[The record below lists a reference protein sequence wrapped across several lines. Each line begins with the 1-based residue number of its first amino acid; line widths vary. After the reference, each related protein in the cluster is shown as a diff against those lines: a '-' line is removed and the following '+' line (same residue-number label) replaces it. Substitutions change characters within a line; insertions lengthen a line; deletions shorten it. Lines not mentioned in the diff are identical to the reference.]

1 MANPASAGCVDV
13 VSRVK
18 CVAETATLSAFM
30 IPADAIIWYQNE
42 RQKLGIGPPSM
53 TGIMILTIAIP
64 TLIGLCILQI
74 KNTFMSFLNFLW
86 KGMTF
91 RLRSP
96 MAQILFIIC
105 ALSILGGIIY
115 IIYINFFYVAP
126 GETESAATS
135 AQSGIGSATG
145 FQNMAPPDPNSQM
158 QYKLINIQ
166 PVAVK
171 QAGFLGPQEA
181 GGSFDPSLTI
191 MSAIRGGAR
200 FFTLQ
205 IDYLENKQDPKN
217 FDSPNTPTLLY
228 KNAAGKLLSVNGGKI
243 SDVAQQLA
251 NYAFN
256 PDIRDTKYPIM
267 LYLHFVRTP
276 DPIRDPKGYL
286 KFLMAVAK
294 DLQPI
299 QQYILN
305 ATNQAKFGRQQSEA
319 MLLQLDLTTIE
330 STIIVLSNADM
341 TFFRNAQSVGV
352 QVDPTSDLDQMVN
365 MRVWLDA
372 EGDSFGVTSFPGHSI
387 PNAVIVPYSRIKGMS
402 QKDRDAFAMKGKR
415 RFVIAMPGPL
425 ESPTTADLKSL
436 NADTGVN
443 AIPLNLIGSDPA
455 PINALL
461 AVWDNKSYYQ
471 LKPMMLQSY
480 KVAVQPNGAGL
491 SSSSSLS

>member
-1 MANPASAGCVDV
+1 MANPASAGCVGLDGNA
-13 VSRVK
+13 K
-18 CVAETATLSAFM
+18 CMAETTALAAFL
-30 IPADAIIWYQNE
+30 IPLDIIIWYQNE
-42 RQKLGIGPPSM
+42 RQKLGFGPPDS
-53 TGIMILTIAIP
+53 TGIMILLIAVPLLLGI
-64 TLIGLCILQI
+64 LIMQLKSGI
-74 KNTFMSFLNFLW
+74 MNFLMFLW
-86 KGMTF
+86 AGMNF
-91 RLRSP
+91 KLQSP
-96 MAQILFIIC
+96 VAQIIC
-105 ALSILGGIIY
+105 ALCLLTILAGIIY
-115 IIYINFFYVAP
+115 IIYVNFFYVAP
-126 GETESAATS
+126 GETESAAAS
-135 AQSGIGSATG
+135 AQSGVGTASG
-145 FQNMAPPDPNSQM
+145 FQNMAPPDPNAKKE
-158 QYKLINIQ
+158 YKLINIQ

-205 IDYLENKQDPKN
+205 IDYLENKQDPKK

-228 KNAAGKLLSVNGGKI
+228 KNALGKLLSVNGGKI
-243 SDVAQQLA
+243 SDVAKQLA

-276 DPIRDPKGYL
+276 DPIRDPTGYL

-294 DLQPI
+294 DLEPI

-319 MLLQLDLTTIE
+319 ILLQLDLTTIE
-330 STIIVLSNADM
+330 NTIIVLSNADM

-425 ESPTTADLKSL
+425 ESPTAADLKSL

-461 AVWDNKSYYQ
+461 AVWGNKSYYQ
-471 LKPMMLQSY
+471 VKPMMLQSY
-480 KVAVQPNGAGL
+480 KVAVQPNGRGQ
-491 SSSSSLS
+491 SSSLS